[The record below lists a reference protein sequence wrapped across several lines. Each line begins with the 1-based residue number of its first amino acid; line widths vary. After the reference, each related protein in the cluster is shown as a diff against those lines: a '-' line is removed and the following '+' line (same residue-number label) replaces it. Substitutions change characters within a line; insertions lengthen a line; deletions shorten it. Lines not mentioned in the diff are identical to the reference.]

1 MKRILILFS
10 ILVGV
15 LLVGGI
21 VFLFAESGIGDRS
34 SLNPPNP
41 PYQGE
46 EEVGNRSSL
55 LPLSYP
61 SKLTSEK
68 QVYDGDTLKD
78 VRIQILDMGSG
89 LIIPR
94 TSRELWPGVFL
105 TPQAT
110 IEVETDVRINGIDTP
125 EKRPLK
131 KRRDGTFRSEK
142 SRANEKYA
150 AAQSR
155 LALLRLLKDNALE
168 FTVSDPKIGKY
179 AGRIVAGVK
188 VDGVDAAQ
196 FLIENGNAL
205 PYDGG
210 RKVELDW
217 DNLSD
222 GVMR

>member
-10 ILVGV
+10 ILVGI
-15 LLVGGI
+15 LLVVGV
-21 VFLFAESGIGDRS
+21 VFLFAESAD
-34 SLNPPNP
+34 L
-41 PYQGE
+41 
-46 EEVGNRSSL
+46 
-55 LPLSYP
+55 LSYP
-61 SKLTSEK
+61 SKLTSER

-89 LIIPR
+89 LKIPSTR
-94 TSRELWPGVFL
+94 RELWPGVFL

-110 IEVETDVRINGIDTP
+110 IEVETDVRVNGIDTP
-125 EKRPLK
+125 EKRPLRK
-131 KRRDGTFRSEK
+131 KRDGTLRSER
-142 SRANEKYA
+142 SRSNEKYA

-155 LALLRLLKDNALE
+155 LALVKLLRANELK
-168 FTVSDPKIGKY
+168 FVVSHPTIGKY

-188 VDGVDAAQ
+188 VDGVDAAR

-217 DNLSD
+217 ENLSEGKMKD
-222 GVMR
+222 SGQ

>member
-10 ILVGV
+10 ILVGI

-21 VFLFAESGIGDRS
+21 VFLFAESAD
-34 SLNPPNP
+34 L
-41 PYQGE
+41 
-46 EEVGNRSSL
+46 
-55 LPLSYP
+55 LSYP

-89 LIIPR
+89 LKIPR
-94 TSRELWPGVFL
+94 TRRELWPGVFL

-110 IEVETDVRINGIDTP
+110 IEIETDVRLSGIDTP
-125 EKRPLK
+125 EKRPWK
-131 KRRDGTFRSEK
+131 KKRDGTLRSAK
-142 SRANEKYA
+142 SRSNEKYA

-155 LALLRLLKDNALE
+155 LALLKLLRANELE
-168 FTVSDPKIGKY
+168 FTVSAPKIGKY
-179 AGRIVAGVK
+179 AGRIVAGV
-188 VDGVDAAQ
+188 DIGGVDAAQ

-205 PYDGG
+205 PYNGG

-217 DNLSD
+217 ENLSD

>member
-10 ILVGV
+10 VLIGI

-21 VFLFAESGIGDRS
+21 VFLFAESVDG
-34 SLNPPNP
+34 L
-41 PYQGE
+41 
-46 EEVGNRSSL
+46 GNL
-55 LPLSYP
+55 TPTSYP

-89 LIIPR
+89 LKIPR
-94 TSRELWPGVFL
+94 TRRELWPGVFL

-110 IEVETDVRINGIDTP
+110 IEVETDVRLSGIDTP

-131 KRRDGTFRSEK
+131 KRRDGTLRSEK
-142 SRANEKYA
+142 SRSNEKYA

-168 FTVSDPKIGKY
+168 FTVSNPTIGKY
-179 AGRIVAGVK
+179 AGRIVAGVSIN
-188 VDGVDAAQ
+188 GVDAAQ

-210 RKVELDW
+210 RKVELNW
-217 DNLSD
+217 ESLPD
-222 GVMR
+222 GKMKDSGQ